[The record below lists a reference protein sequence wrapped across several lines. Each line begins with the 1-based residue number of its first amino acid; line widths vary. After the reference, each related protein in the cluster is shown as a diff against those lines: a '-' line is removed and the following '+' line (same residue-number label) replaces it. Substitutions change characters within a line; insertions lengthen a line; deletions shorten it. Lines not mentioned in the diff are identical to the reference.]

1 MKRLRSGFLG
11 VFFVLGS
18 LFFLSGCTSSEES
31 KLADLFQEDQSYYLS
46 NTSSDEPQF
55 LIQKNSDGNLTIS
68 NIEKGIS
75 EVMSY
80 SVEEKEKGLYHY
92 RIANN
97 EDYGIFD
104 VLDSYS
110 SDTKDFN
117 VFYDEQNEGFA
128 FVPISKNFS
137 KLDSNLEEV
146 QAIYKDDPMYFV
158 SIYQE

>member
-1 MKRLRSGFLG
+1 
-11 VFFVLGS
+11 
-18 LFFLSGCTSSEES
+18 
-31 KLADLFQEDQSYYLS
+31 
-46 NTSSDEPQF
+46 
-55 LIQKNSDGNLTIS
+55 
-68 NIEKGIS
+68 
-75 EVMSY
+75 MSY